1 MIPSVSSLSKR
12 PIGLKRSSAILSI
25 ATNNLLLRS
34 NQSSSLLLN
43 FQNQHDN
50 TATATSV
57 TRSRFQKTALFH
69 TTRTAALSIKHPE
82 PFDTD
87 IETVD
92 LSYDAHLCPTSKE
105 IAQLRDQN
113 KPIPK
118 ELEEK
123 AHTNKEP
130 IIFLHGIFG
139 SKSNTRTVSRALARD
154 LDRDVYCLDLRNHG
168 DSPHSPEHTYPS
180 LAADVEAFIK
190 KHNLGP
196 SIIVGHSM
204 GAKVAMA
211 VALRPFGPDLV
222 AGLVSVDNSPWSA
235 ALSSMFP
242 KYVRALQE
250 IERRKLTSTTD
261 AYKIL
266 AKTEP
271 DVTIQQFLL
280 SNLKRASQLPEPALR
295 DLKNKRRLAQQQEGD
310 VPQGNHPHDHHPHR
324 DGSGIVHDHSS
335 SDLKKDKTLYFRVPL
350 DIIGKS
356 LSYMGDFPYLPFE
369 SRYTGPTLIVRGM
382 KSP

>member
-1 MIPSVSSLSKR
+1 MIPSVLSFPKR
-12 PIGLKRSSAILSI
+12 QIGLKRSSAVLSAASNSLI
-25 ATNNLLLRS
+25 RS
-34 NQSSSLLLN
+34 KQSCSLLLLN
-43 FQNQHDN
+43 YRNQHDN
-50 TATATSV
+50 TATATTPV
-57 TRSRFQKTALFH
+57 TRFRKTALFH
-69 TTRTAALSIKHPE
+69 TTRSVQSKHPG

-87 IETVD
+87 IPTVE
-92 LSYDAHLCPTSKE
+92 LAYDRHMCPTSKE
-105 IAQLRDQN
+105 IATLRDQD
-113 KPIPK
+113 KPIPE
-118 ELEEK
+118 ELQK
-123 AHTNKEP
+123 RAQTNKEP
-130 IIFLHGIFG
+130 IIFLHGLFG
-139 SKSNTRTVSRALARD
+139 SKSNSRTVSRALARD

-180 LAADVEAFIK
+180 LAADVEHFIK
-190 KHNLGP
+190 KHELGP

-204 GAKVAMA
+204 GAKVAMS
-211 VALRPFGPDLV
+211 VALRPFGPELV
-222 AGLVSVDNSPWSA
+222 AGLVPVDNSPWSA

-250 IERRKLTSTTD
+250 IERAKLTSTSE

-280 SNLKRASQLPEPALR
+280 SNMKRASQLPQPALQ
-295 DLKNKRRLAQQQEGD
+295 DLKNKRRLAQQD

-324 DGSGIVHDHSS
+324 DGSGAVHGHGS
-335 SDLKKDKTLYFRVPL
+335 SDLKNDKTLYFRVPL

-356 LSYMGDFPYLPFE
+356 LAYMGDFPYLPFE
-369 SRYTGPTLIVRGM
+369 TRYTGPTLFIRGM